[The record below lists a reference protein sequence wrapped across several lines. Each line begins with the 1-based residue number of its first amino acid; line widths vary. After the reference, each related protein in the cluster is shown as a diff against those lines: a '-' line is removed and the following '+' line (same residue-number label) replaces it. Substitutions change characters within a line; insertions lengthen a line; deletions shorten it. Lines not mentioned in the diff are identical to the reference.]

1 VADDH
6 AANVAAR
13 MTTHEQQPTAVRK
26 RLLDQVREY
35 VMTQRGI
42 ELDHIDEET
51 RFREDLDLDSLD
63 VAALALD
70 WEDEYGM
77 TVEDERVV
85 TCTTVG
91 KAIDLVEE
99 LARTA

>member
-1 VADDH
+1 
-6 AANVAAR
+6 
-13 MTTHEQQPTAVRK
+13 MTTHEQQNQTNPVRQ

-35 VMTQRGI
+35 LMTQRGI
-42 ELDHIDEET
+42 EPDHIDEST

-63 VAALALD
+63 VAALAID
-70 WEDEYGM
+70 WEDEYGV

-91 KAIDLVEE
+91 KALDLVEE